1 MDPRGRWR
9 DNDSLPVRKN
19 LTALGGARASRAHLG
34 AILLL
39 ASLGLPARH
48 ALALDPAKLLSQYTH
63 QAWKAEEGL
72 PQSYVKAI
80 AQTKDGYLW
89 LGTEG
94 GLARF
99 DGVRFA
105 VFDERNAPALRG
117 SDILAL
123 CATSDGSL
131 WIGLRG
137 GGAVRYSS
145 GAFTGYTARE
155 GLPSDVVR
163 SLYEDSSGR
172 LWIGTDGGAVLFRG
186 GRFVAAYPNVPGREP
201 DTVMAIAESG
211 GDLWFATYGAGLR
224 RLHQGVVTTFDH
236 TRGLS
241 SDLVRCLYADRDG
254 GLWIGTRGGGF
265 GKLRADRFTP
275 YSLHAGNWATIGT
288 GGIKRDRDGNLW
300 IGTVGGGLLRL
311 QAGERIA
318 AYTKSDGLASDVV
331 DCVFED
337 REGILW
343 IGTEGEGL
351 HSLKDGKVTTFGL
364 AEGLSGNDLFPIF
377 EDRARTLWLGSRGGG
392 LNALRD
398 GRISAYTKRQGLS
411 SDVVKSLAEDREGNL
426 WIGTDGGGLDRLRD
440 GRFRHYGTGEGLSDD
455 RVIALLCDRQNNLWI
470 GTYGGGLNLLRDGK
484 ISVFGTRDG
493 MSSAAVLSLT
503 EDREGTLWIGTDGGG
518 LNHLR
523 AGAFTVL
530 STKDGLVNDVVQAVH
545 EDAQGVLWIGTA
557 GGLSRLQNGRFT
569 SYTWR
574 TGLLDDSIYQILE
587 DEQNNLWMS
596 CNKGIFRVAKA
607 ELNDVAEGR
616 AQNVHSSSF
625 GTADG
630 MKSSECNGSSQPAGW
645 KAHDGALWFPTT
657 EGAVRIDPLHL
668 PSNPLPPPVSIEDVL
683 INRHRYPSSASL
695 SAPPGGGEIEIHYAA
710 LSMLDPK
717 KVLFRYRLRGFDSS
731 WIEAG
736 VRRVAYYTNTPPGR
750 YRFEVIACNNDGVWN
765 EAGAGIDV
773 YLQPHF
779 YQTYWFLGLCVL
791 AAVVAGVVVHKF
803 RVRTLTRRKHE
814 LTRLVAERTRQLE
827 EANEILRQLSSQDGL
842 TGLSNRRHFDEAL
855 TREWRRALRSRGPIS
870 LLMLDIDGF
879 KAYNDSNGHQEGDE
893 CLKSV
898 ATALRDVLKRSG
910 DLCARYG
917 GEEFAVI
924 LPETGLDGA
933 ARVAETLRATVEALQ
948 IPHPKGPISPVV
960 TVSIGAHCL
969 FPNESTNPAALIS
982 GADMALYMAK
992 QTGRNRA
999 CLADPVAS
1007 ASSRTM

>member
-1 MDPRGRWR
+1 
-9 DNDSLPVRKN
+9 
-19 LTALGGARASRAHLG
+19 LG
-34 AILLL
+34 AILLI
-39 ASLGLPARH
+39 ASLDLSGHH
-48 ALALDPAKLLSQYTH
+48 AQALDPAKLLSQYTH
-63 QAWKAEEGL
+63 QAWKADEGL

-99 DGVRFA
+99 DGVRFT

-117 SDILAL
+117 SDVLAL
-123 CATSDGSL
+123 CAASDGSL

-137 GGAVRYSS
+137 GGAVRYRGGS
-145 GAFTGYTARE
+145 FTGFTTRD

-172 LWIGTDGGAVLFRG
+172 LWIGTEAGAVLFRG
-186 GRFVAAYPNVPGREP
+186 GRFVAAYPKASAGEP

-211 GDLWFATYGAGLR
+211 GDLWFATYGSGLR

-265 GKLRADRFTP
+265 GELRGDRFTP
-275 YSLHAGNWATIGT
+275 YPLHAGNWATIGT

-300 IGTVGGGLLRL
+300 VGTVGGGLLRL

-318 AYTKSDGLASDVV
+318 AYAKSDGLATDVV

-351 HSLKDGKVTTFGL
+351 HSLKDGKVTTFGR

-398 GRISAYTKRQGLS
+398 GRISAYTKKQGLA
-411 SDVVKSLAEDREGNL
+411 SDVVKSLAEDRDGNL

-440 GRFRHYGTGEGLSDD
+440 GRFRHYGVAEGLSEE

-484 ISVFGTRDG
+484 ITVFGTRDG
-493 MSSAAVLSLT
+493 LSSAAVLSLT

-530 STKDGLVNDVVQAVH
+530 GAKDGLVNDVVQAVH

-587 DEQNNLWMS
+587 DDQSNLWMS
-596 CNKGIFRVAKA
+596 CNKGIFRVRKS
-607 ELNDVAEGR
+607 ELNDVAEGK
-616 AQNVHSSSF
+616 AQNVHSVSF

-645 KAHDGALWFPTT
+645 RAHDGALWFPTT

-668 PSNPLPPPVSIEDVL
+668 PSNPLPPPISIEDVL
-683 INRHRYPSSASL
+683 INRRRYPASASL
-695 SAPPGGGEIEIHYAA
+695 SIPPGGGEIEIHYAA

-765 EAGAGIDV
+765 ETGAAISV
-773 YLQPHF
+773 YLEPHF
-779 YQTYWFLGLCVL
+779 YQTYWFLGLCAL
-791 AAVVAGVVVHKF
+791 AAVVGGVVVHNF
-803 RVRTLTRRKHE
+803 RVRYLTRRKHE
-814 LTRLVAERTRQLE
+814 LTHLVAERTKQLE
-827 EANEILRQLSSQDGL
+827 EANAILRQLSSQDGL
-842 TGLSNRRHFDEAL
+842 TGIANRRHFDEEL
-855 TREWRRALRSRGPIS
+855 SREWRRAIRSHEPLS
-870 LLMLDIDGF
+870 LLMLDIDSF
-879 KAYNDSNGHQEGDE
+879 KSYNDLYGHQQGDD
-893 CLKSV
+893 CLKRV
-898 ATALRDVLKRSG
+898 ASALGELLKRPR
-910 DLCARYG
+910 DLPARYG

-924 LPETGLDGA
+924 LPATDPRGA
-933 ARVAETLRATVEALQ
+933 ARVAETVRAGIEALK
-948 IPHPKGPISPVV
+948 IPHAKQAGTEIV
-960 TVSIGAHCL
+960 TTSIGVSGTFSCETDE
-969 FPNESTNPAALIS
+969 PSSLIS
-982 GADMALYMAK
+982 RADEALYRAK
-992 QTGRNRA
+992 QTGRNRV
-999 CLADPVAS
+999 CVSDPERLAV
-1007 ASSRTM
+1007 